1 MSVSMLLAPA
11 PTPVPGLVR
20 LLPLPDKLGPNPD
33 IDGAAI
39 VIEHLKTTQTPLR
52 NTNVNTLLANQY
64 RLIPVTDKDVVPI
77 NIQLVEI

>member
-20 LLPLPDKLGPNPD
+20 LLPLPDKLGPKPD

-39 VIEHLKTTQTPLR
+39 VIEHLKTAQIPLR
-52 NTNVNTLLANQY
+52 NTNVNTLLGVLR
-64 RLIPVTDKDVVPI
+64 RL
-77 NIQLVEI
+77 